1 MTDLVLEAQDISHS
15 FAGRRVLDSCSLHV
29 RRHEVVALIGP
40 SGVGKTTLL
49 RILAGSVRP
58 DTGQVRI
65 HRYQDSGPGTG
76 RDVAMVF
83 QNYCLFP
90 WRHAQGN
97 VEYPLEL
104 LSLSRAD
111 RRVRATEAL
120 RRVGL
125 HDHAQRF
132 PHHMSGGMRQRV
144 AIARALVVRPSLL
157 LLDEPLAALD
167 IATRSKVRTEVREL
181 LATTGCAVVVVTHDL
196 AEAVAL
202 ADRVV
207 LMVGTPARPVHEYVV
222 RTGRVAEQAA
232 HLRALYASHVPADNS
247 LGDEEWVHRRHAP
260 SSESHST

>member
-1 MTDLVLEAQDISHS
+1 
-15 FAGRRVLDSCSLHV
+15 
-29 RRHEVVALIGP
+29 
-40 SGVGKTTLL
+40 
-49 RILAGSVRP
+49 
-58 DTGQVRI
+58 
-65 HRYQDSGPGTG
+65 
-76 RDVAMVF
+76 
-83 QNYCLFP
+83 
-90 WRHAQGN
+90 
-97 VEYPLEL
+97 
-104 LSLSRAD
+104 
-111 RRVRATEAL
+111 
-120 RRVGL
+120 
-125 HDHAQRF
+125 
-132 PHHMSGGMRQRV
+132 
-144 AIARALVVRPSLL
+144 VRPSLL